1 MYLPDRYGQA
11 EKILMKPGRNL
22 DAVIDD
28 IVSLYVRVWKIPSC
42 KDGGSGL
49 ADSTPILEVHDLVKD
64 FGGVRALD
72 HCSLEIE
79 PGHITGIIGPNG
91 AGKTT
96 LFNVVSGFM
105 RPTSGSIAFQG
116 QRIEGRGM
124 HETFGLG
131 LVRTFQIPREMQ
143 RMTVMENL
151 MLVPARQM
159 GEKLWASWFRPGR
172 VAREERRI
180 EAQARDVLEM
190 LTLSH
195 LADEYAGNLSGG
207 QKKLLELGRTL
218 MADPKMVLLDE
229 PGAGVNR
236 TLLRSISKSILLA
249 STERNITFVIIEHDI
264 GFVMAMCDPIIVMA
278 NGAPIAKGTPREIQ
292 SNPLVM
298 EAYLGGLTRGAP

>member
-1 MYLPDRYGQA
+1 MA
-11 EKILMKPGRNL
+11 NL
-22 DAVIDD
+22 A
-28 IVSLYVRVWKIPSC
+28 
-42 KDGGSGL
+42 
-49 ADSTPILEVHDLVKD
+49 PILEVQDLVKD

-72 HCSLEIE
+72 HCSLQIE

-96 LFNVVSGFM
+96 LFNLVSGAM
-105 RPTSGSIAFQG
+105 RPTAGRINFQG
-116 QRIEGRGM
+116 HRIDGRAM
-124 HETFGLG
+124 HETFRLG

-159 GEKLWASWFRPGR
+159 GEKLWASWFRPAR
-172 VAREERRI
+172 VAREERSN
-180 EAQARDVLEM
+180 ESKARGVLEM

-218 MADPKMVLLDE
+218 MAEPKMVLLDE

-236 TLLRSISKSILLA
+236 TLLRSISRSILLA
-249 STERNITFVIIEHDI
+249 STELNVTFVIIEHDM

-278 NGAPIAKGTPREIQ
+278 NGAPIARGTPREIQ
-292 SNPLVM
+292 NNPLVM
-298 EAYLGGLTRGAP
+298 EAYLGGSTHASP

>member
-1 MYLPDRYGQA
+1 M
-11 EKILMKPGRNL
+11 
-22 DAVIDD
+22 
-28 IVSLYVRVWKIPSC
+28 
-42 KDGGSGL
+42 
-49 ADSTPILEVHDLVKD
+49 ADSAPILEVHDLVKD

-72 HCSLEIE
+72 HCSLEID

-105 RPTSGSIAFQG
+105 RPTSGNIAFKG
-116 QRIEGRGM
+116 RRIEGRGM
-124 HETFGLG
+124 HETFRLG

-180 EAQARDVLEM
+180 EAQAREVLEM

-195 LADEYAGNLSGG
+195 LADEYAGTLSGG

-218 MADPKMVLLDE
+218 MAEPKMVLLDE